1 MTRRTLASLLA
12 AGMLVVLVV
21 LAARAPVPYVTVS
34 PGPTLD
40 VLGEQNGEP
49 IVQVAGRRTYPV
61 DGEMRLTTVSVSNPD
76 RKVTLLEA
84 LGAWW
89 RDDIAVLPYE
99 AMYPEPTNAEEERT
113 ESQAQ
118 MVSSQDTAVAAA
130 LDALGFDLE
139 TYAVV
144 TGVSGGG
151 PSDGK
156 LQARDR
162 IVALGGEQV
171 EDVQDVFDLI
181 GEYSPGDEVVVTVRR
196 GGAEKR
202 FTIETVAAEDDPK
215 RALIGILVGT
225 GYDFPFDVRLA
236 LDDSIGGPSA
246 GLMFA
251 LSVYDTL
258 TPGSLTGGEV
268 VAGTGSITPDGR
280 VGPIGGVRQK
290 IAAAEE
296 AGAEVFLVPADNCPS
311 AVHDP
316 VEGIELIR
324 ADDLRSAVDALE
336 TYEED
341 PSADLPR
348 CPA

>member
-1 MTRRTLASLLA
+1 MSRRTLASLLA
-12 AGMLVVLVV
+12 AGVLAVFVV

-49 IVQVAGRRTYPV
+49 IVQVAGHRTYPV
-61 DGEMRLTTVSVSNPD
+61 EGQLRLTTVSVSNPD
-76 RKVTLLEA
+76 RKVSLIEA
-84 LGAWW
+84 VGAWLN
-89 RDDIAVLPYE
+89 DDVAVLPYE
-99 AMYPEPTNAEEERT
+99 AMYPERNTAEEERT
-113 ESQAQ
+113 QSQAQ
-118 MVSSQDTAVAAA
+118 MVSSQDTAIAAA
-130 LDALGFDLE
+130 LTALDYELSS
-139 TYAVV
+139 YAVV
-144 TGVSGGG
+144 TGVSAGG
-151 PSDGK
+151 PSEGK
-156 LQARDR
+156 LKARDR
-162 IVALGGEQV
+162 LLAIGDREIGDV
-171 EDVQDVFDLI
+171 EDVFRVIKGFA
-181 GEYSPGDEVVVTVRR
+181 PGDTVTVTVRR
-196 GGAEKR
+196 GGAERR
-202 FTIETVAAEDDPK
+202 FDIETVPAEDDPE
-215 RALIGILVGT
+215 RPLIGVLVGT

-268 VAGTGSITPDGR
+268 IAGTGSIDPEGR

-290 IAAAEE
+290 IAAAAD
-296 AGAEVFLVPADNCPS
+296 AGAEVFLVPPDNCAS

-324 ADDLRSAVDALE
+324 ADDLSSAVEALE
-336 TYEED
+336 TWTDD

-348 CPA
+348 CAA

>member
-1 MTRRTLASLLA
+1 
-12 AGMLVVLVV
+12 
-21 LAARAPVPYVTVS
+21 VPYVTVS

-49 IVQVAGRRTYPV
+49 IVRVTGHRTYPV
-61 DGEMRLTTVSVSNPD
+61 EGQFRLTTVSVTNPE
-76 RKVTLLEA
+76 RKVTLVEA
-84 LGAWW
+84 IAGWVD
-89 RDDIAVLPYE
+89 DDIAVLPYE
-99 AMYPEPTNAEEERT
+99 AMYPERNTAEEERT
-113 ESQAQ
+113 QSQAL

-130 LDALGFDLE
+130 LGALGYDLPS
-139 TYAVV
+139 YAVV

-156 LQARDR
+156 LKARDR
-162 IVALGGEQV
+162 IVALGER
-171 EDVQDVFDLI
+171 EITDVDGVFAAI
-181 GEYSPGDEVVVTVRR
+181 KEYQPGDSVPVTVRR
-196 GGAEKR
+196 GEAERR
-202 FTIETVAAEDDPK
+202 FVVETVAAEDDPK
-215 RALIGILVGT
+215 RPLIGVLVGT
-225 GYDFPFDVRLA
+225 GYDFPFDVELA

-246 GLMFA
+246 GLVFA

-258 TPGSLTGGEV
+258 TPGSLTGGDV
-268 VAGTGSITPDGR
+268 IAGTGSITPDGA

-296 AGAEVFLVPADNCPS
+296 AGAEVFLVPRDNCAS

-324 ADDLRSAVDALE
+324 ADDLAGAIKALE
-336 TYEED
+336 TYSED

>member
-1 MTRRTLASLLA
+1 MSRRTLASLLA

-21 LAARAPVPYVTVS
+21 FAARAPVPYVTVS

-49 IVQVAGRRTYPV
+49 IVQVAGHRTYPV
-61 DGEMRLTTVSVSNPD
+61 EGEFRLTTVSVSNPD
-76 RKVTLLEA
+76 RKVSLVEA
-84 LGAWW
+84 IGAWL
-89 RDDIAVLPYE
+89 RDDVAVLPYE
-99 AMYPEPTNAEEERT
+99 AMYPERNTAEEERT
-113 ESQAQ
+113 QSQAQ

-130 LDALGFDLE
+130 LTALGYDLP

-144 TGVSGGG
+144 TGVSAGG

-156 LQARDR
+156 LKARDR
-162 IVALGGEQV
+162 IVGLGDQEISDV
-171 EDVQDVFDLI
+171 EGVFEAI
-181 GEYSPGDEVVVTVRR
+181 GEYTPGDEVPVTVRR
-196 GGAEKR
+196 GGAERR
-202 FTIETVAAEDDPK
+202 FDIETVAAEDDPK
-215 RALIGILVGT
+215 RPLIGVLVGT

-258 TPGSLTGGEV
+258 TPGTLTGGEV

-324 ADDLRSAVDALE
+324 ADDLSSAVEALE
-336 TYEED
+336 TYTED

>member
-40 VLGEQNGEP
+40 ILGEQNGEP
-49 IVQVAGRRTYPV
+49 IVQVAGHSTYPV
-61 DGEMRLTTVSVSNPD
+61 EGQFRLTTVSVSNPD
-76 RKVTLLEA
+76 RKVSLIEA
-84 LGAWW
+84 IGGWL
-89 RDDIAVLPYE
+89 RDDVAVLPYE
-99 AMYPEPTNAEEERT
+99 AMYPEQNSAEEERT
-113 ESQAQ
+113 QSQAL

-130 LDALGFDLE
+130 LDALGYELPS
-139 TYAVV
+139 YAVV

-156 LQARDR
+156 LKARDR
-162 IVALGGEQV
+162 VVALGEQ
-171 EDVQDVFDLI
+171 EITDVQGVFDAI
-181 GEYSPGDEVVVTVRR
+181 GEYTPGAEVPVTVRR
-196 GGAEKR
+196 GGAERR
-202 FTIETVAAEDDPK
+202 FVIETVAAEDDPK
-215 RALIGILVGT
+215 RALIGVLVGT

-258 TPGSLTGGEV
+258 TPGPRTGGEV
-268 VAGTGSITPDGR
+268 VAGTGSITPDGV

-290 IAAAEE
+290 IAAAEQV
-296 AGAEVFLVPADNCPS
+296 GAEVFLVPADNCAS

-324 ADDLRSAVDALE
+324 ADDLSSAIEALE
-336 TYEED
+336 TYTED